1 MEIREIIEKIAE
13 EKKNA
18 GGIKSVV
25 WLAAGGSNGGNY
37 QMCIRDRVK
46 LGRLGGL

>member
-18 GGIKSVV
+18 GGIKSVD
-25 WLAAGGSNGGNY
+25 LAGSRR
-37 QMCIRDRVK
+37 I
-46 LGRLGGL
+46 